1 MLMLSIKLKDASV
14 MSLQTG
20 AKIAQIKTAVID
32 PGTLTI
38 VAYHLAGR
46 RLESDNVLLLTRD
59 VREISNIGLI
69 VDSADE
75 LVLEEDIVTLKDILK
90 LEFNLINKP
99 VIDDSKTKLGRIY
112 DYTLDPMDFKIHQ
125 LYVKRPLLRSLQT
138 SDLIINRSQIIEVN
152 NKNIVVSSASLEQPA
167 QPAAT
172 GDFVNPFRKSTAPSA
187 NSSMGRKS

>member
-1 MLMLSIKLKDASV
+1 

-20 AKIAQIKTAVID
+20 AKIAQIKTAIID
-32 PGTLTI
+32 PGTLTV
-38 VAYHLAGR
+38 VAYHLVGR

-75 LVLEEDIVTLKDILK
+75 LVLEEDMVTLKDILK
-90 LEFNLINKP
+90 LEFNLVDKS
-99 VIDDSKTKLGRIY
+99 VIDDRRTKLGRIY

-125 LYVKRPLLRSLQT
+125 LYIKRPLLKSLQT
-138 SDLIINRSQIIEVN
+138 SDLVINRSQIIEVN

-167 QPAAT
+167 QPNAAS
-172 GDFVNPFRKSTAPSA
+172 DFVNPFRKSTAPST
-187 NSSMGRKS
+187 NSSVNRKS